1 MLIKNRIRSFR
12 NEAQGFFSEPELS
25 CCKTTVW
32 GPRRVSIVQQREVKR
47 NPIVSGEKIQIGF
60 TLNVVKESKTF
71 QDSGKGKGG

>member
-1 MLIKNRIRSFR
+1 M
-12 NEAQGFFSEPELS
+12 
-25 CCKTTVW
+25 W